1 MAGQSVL
8 LRDVHEVERT
18 QQGFR
23 KLPAIHVFYGD
34 RIGAG
39 FLTGILLLIQVFYNS
54 CPARHAYQLSAASS
68 LEYSYVSYSFSLSG
82 KDLVVEWSNRENNW
96 TGYIWLD
103 CWYWLMGALNKF
115 LVFGQHMTLEQWFA
129 KRDP

>member
-1 MAGQSVL
+1 MKFGPQGSSSILYWQTLFDLFGGAPVAGQSVL

-54 CPARHAYQLSAASS
+54 CPARHVYQLSAASS
-68 LEYSYVSYSFSLSG
+68 LEYSYVS
-82 KDLVVEWSNRENNW
+82 
-96 TGYIWLD
+96 
-103 CWYWLMGALNKF
+103 
-115 LVFGQHMTLEQWFA
+115 
-129 KRDP
+129 